1 MRSSAGVDTTVVG
14 GGTYTLSAPIA
25 LTSADNGSSFVE
37 AAGQNAIISG
47 GGRAIQLF
55 TVSGASN
62 ITIKG
67 LTLQGTT
74 STAQEA
80 EDAQAAINIFNSSAI
95 AIDGNAFT
103 GIPKGVLIDDL
114 THHVTVSGNSFL
126 NIGSSAVEMTP
137 TSHENTVA
145 NNTMTHIGYQWSF
158 GGAVQ
163 MVESWGNL
171 ITHNLIQDM
180 PRFGVEEQNYTTA
193 IKSGGNTIEY
203 NKILHSGQTT
213 SDVGAIYAFSSED
226 GAHLGDTIRYNRIE
240 DTGPNLSWGVYL
252 DDYTNNAKVYGNFVA
267 GTTNGG
273 VMLHGGN
280 GNEVFNNVLIGNKVF
295 GIELLE
301 IERTMSGTS
310 IHNNDGTYAQW
321 RALGGDAGSD
331 IVTTAGF
338 TDPPAGNYSFV
349 SGAFALTQGIPQ
361 LPWSSMGLTG
371 SAQPPPAQVT
381 IDTLVLQLSEDYYQ
395 GNAKFIVKMD
405 GKQIGGPTEVT
416 ARHSSGAT
424 QSFSFQ
430 ADWTSGKHQVEVD
443 FINDLYGGTT
453 TTDRNLWIDNVAYD
467 GKSYGPASDAPLY
480 WNTAF
485 TISVGQS

>member
-1 MRSSAGVDTTVVG
+1 
-14 GGTYTLSAPIA
+14 
-25 LTSADNGSSFVE
+25 
-37 AAGQNAIISG
+37 
-47 GGRAIQLF
+47 
-55 TVSGASN
+55 
-62 ITIKG
+62 
-67 LTLQGTT
+67 
-74 STAQEA
+74 
-80 EDAQAAINIFNSSAI
+80 
-95 AIDGNAFT
+95 
-103 GIPKGVLIDDL
+103 
-114 THHVTVSGNSFL
+114 
-126 NIGSSAVEMTP
+126 
-137 TSHENTVA
+137 
-145 NNTMTHIGYQWSF
+145 
-158 GGAVQ
+158 
-163 MVESWGNL
+163 
-171 ITHNLIQDM
+171 
-180 PRFGVEEQNYTTA
+180 
-193 IKSGGNTIEY
+193 
-203 NKILHSGQTT
+203 
-213 SDVGAIYAFSSED
+213 
-226 GAHLGDTIRYNRIE
+226 
-240 DTGPNLSWGVYL
+240 
-252 DDYTNNAKVYGNFVA
+252 VYGNFVT

-301 IERTMSGTS
+301 IDRTMSGTS
-310 IHNNDGTYAQW
+310 IHHNLVATPANAGSMIVSLDRAFVNPALIHDNVYVSPSGAAPNIADGTYAQW

-338 TDPPAGNYSFV
+338 TDPAAGNYSFV

-361 LPWSSMGLTG
+361 LPWSSMGPTG
-371 SAQPPPAQVT
+371 SAPPPPPAQVT

-430 ADWTSGKHQVEVD
+430 ADWASGKHQVEVD

-453 TTDRNLWIDNVAYD
+453 TTDRNLWIDNVGYD

-485 TISVGQS
+485 TISVGQ